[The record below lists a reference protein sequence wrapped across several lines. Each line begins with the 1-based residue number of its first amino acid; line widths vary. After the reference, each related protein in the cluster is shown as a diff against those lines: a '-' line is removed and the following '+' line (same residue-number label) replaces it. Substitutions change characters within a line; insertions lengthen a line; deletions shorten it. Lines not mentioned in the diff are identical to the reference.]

1 MREIID
7 YIKNDK
13 IVYVDIGARWGIAE
27 PWISFDDFLTVIAFE
42 PDSVECEKLNARAQ
56 EGQKQIRYFPIGLSD
71 KRGEATLYL
80 TKSPG
85 CSSMLKPNKK
95 LLIDFPHVERFE
107 IEKEIKLHTETL
119 DSFLDKNS
127 IENIDFV
134 KIDTQ
139 GTELNILQ
147 GSEKALSGDVLAI
160 EVEVEFSQLYEG
172 QPLFAEVDNYLRNKG
187 FSLFDLNRHR
197 WKRKNVPHNM
207 PCRGQLVFGDA
218 LYLKTDLEENIRR
231 LEKGKALKFI
241 FISALL
247 GYYDYG
253 RYINRLLFQNRIVDQ
268 IEMKQINEFLYM
280 KPVSYFQKAKH
291 LMKMNYLHIRRFRGI
306 HYSWADSDGFEI
318 ELFKNDLKRKI
329 ERIENN
335 EIKNGKF

>member
-1 MREIID
+1 MKEIID
-7 YIKNDK
+7 YIKKNK

-27 PWISFDDFLTVIAFE
+27 PWASFHDCVTAIAFE
-42 PDSVECEKLNARAQ
+42 PDSLECARLNAKAKEEKEHVKFFPVGLYDK
-56 EGQKQIRYFPIGLSD
+56 EGEVS
-71 KRGEATLYL
+71 LYL
-80 TKSPG
+80 TKSAG

-95 LLIDFPHVERFE
+95 LLNSFPHAERFE

-139 GTELNILQ
+139 GTELKILQ
-147 GSEKALSGDVLAI
+147 GSEKALSRDVLGI
-160 EVEVEFSQLYEG
+160 EVEVEFSELYER
-172 QPLFAEVDNYLRNKG
+172 QPLFAEIDNYLRNKG

-197 WKRKNVPHNM
+197 WKRENIPHNM
-207 PCRGQLVFGDA
+207 PCRGQVVFGDA
-218 LYLKTDLEENIRR
+218 LYLKTDFEENIGK

-241 FISALL
+241 FIAALL

-253 RYINRLLFQNRIVDQ
+253 RYINRLLFQNGIVGQ

-280 KPVSYFQKAKH
+280 KPVNYFQKAKH
-291 LMKMNYLHIRRFRGI
+291 LLKMNYRHIRRFRGI
-306 HYSWADSDGFEI
+306 YYSWADSDGFNV
-318 ELFKNDLKRKI
+318 ELFRNDLKRKI
-329 ERIENN
+329 ERLENGQ
-335 EIKNGKF
+335 IKNGKF